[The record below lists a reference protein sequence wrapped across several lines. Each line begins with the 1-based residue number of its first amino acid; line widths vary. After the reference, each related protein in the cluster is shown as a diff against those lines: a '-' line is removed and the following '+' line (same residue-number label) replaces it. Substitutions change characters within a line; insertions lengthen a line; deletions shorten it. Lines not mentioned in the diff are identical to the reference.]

1 VVRERHTCQ
10 CCLQTTG
17 DSGTEIVRGESILK
31 DYIEERA
38 IEIANYIIESKA
50 TVREAAK
57 VFKVSKSTVHKDVSE
72 RLPKIN
78 PNISE
83 EVKKVL
89 NQNKAERHIR
99 GGRATRNKYKSL
111 GITE

>member
-1 VVRERHTCQ
+1 
-10 CCLQTTG
+10 
-17 DSGTEIVRGESILK
+17 LK

-78 PNISE
+78 PNIAE

-89 NQNKAERHIR
+89 NKNKAERHIR
-99 GGRATRNKYKSL
+99 GGRATRIKYKSSAL
-111 GITE
+111 SE